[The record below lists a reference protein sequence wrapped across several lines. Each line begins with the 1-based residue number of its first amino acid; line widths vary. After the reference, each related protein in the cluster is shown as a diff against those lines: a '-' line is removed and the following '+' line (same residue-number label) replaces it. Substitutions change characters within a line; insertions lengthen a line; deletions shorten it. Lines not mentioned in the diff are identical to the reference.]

1 MNAADLYMQFKSN
14 VEIQFRSF
22 DGAKALT
29 GYQGEVKGAS
39 ANQGKVGLGSL
50 NLILKLH
57 DLDQVPDVRTI
68 LSRGGAARQ
77 TLESNVKELIKK
89 TSPGFTEK
97 KYIDLINNKVK
108 KGEIEGFYYAMGS
121 SYYLH
126 KIITT
131 ITNTEKKN
139 QVCEDIIL
147 YASSQSVVSAPY
159 YKLE

>member
-1 MNAADLYMQFKSN
+1 M
-14 VEIQFRSF
+14 
-22 DGAKALT
+22 
-29 GYQGEVKGAS
+29 
-39 ANQGKVGLGSL
+39 
-50 NLILKLH
+50 H

-77 TLESNVKELIKK
+77 TLESNVEELIKK

-97 KYIDLINNKVK
+97 KYTDLISDKVK
-108 KGEIEGFYYAMGS
+108 RGETEGFYYAMGS
-121 SYYLH
+121 NYYLH
-126 KIITT
+126 KIITA